1 MSGRGEYWRE
11 QAASIREIF
20 LQTVAED
27 IGVPYVSGDR
37 KPATILRL
45 AYSVA
50 GRNALAALWD
60 AREEDE
66 TAPPPWRRDEAETSL
81 DEESGTSVRRFRE
94 RIAETLRAFL
104 DLFAD
109 DLKNAEPFRG
119 ANVGNAQNGDE
130 PFENGAF
137 VEVATDGIFELYR
150 RCGFFYH
157 SPFYVEPPMKT
168 AARVGESFAFVRG
181 VAPCDFASVAGL
193 GTYWTP
199 RRHFYV
205 ETGETRQGGEEE
217 NEERGGDWLASATFR
232 ASVAEMFAIDVK
244 PLKERFKLATRG
256 LEFAESDVDES
267 SLEFLETNLERESK
281 SGRRSRRRYWKE
293 ATPEAD
299 DERVSLARIPR
310 DRTTGAD
317 AVYFWTRVENR
328 RRRYRQI
335 PSWQTQNGEWRS
347 LANAALASRDA
358 LPATSFNKRGD
369 GFVEFNLG
377 YLASPSEQNFL
388 ELYSWPLDWTAFQ
401 DVANVAGKNRSS
413 FRRET
418 TEAVFDAARSVL
430 EAIGSSFKESV

>member
-1 MSGRGEYWRE
+1 MRWSDEYWRKQGE
-11 QAASIREIF
+11 NLRENF
-20 LQTVAED
+20 LRTVAED

-66 TAPPPWRRDEAETSL
+66 TAPPPWRRDEDETSL
-81 DEESGTSVRRFRE
+81 DEENGTSVRRFRE

-109 DLKNAEPFRG
+109 DLKNAEAFRG

-130 PFENGAF
+130 PFEDGAF
-137 VEVATDGIFELYR
+137 VENVTDCVFELYR
-150 RCGFFYH
+150 RCGFFYR
-157 SPFYVEPPMKT
+157 SPFYVAPPRKT

-199 RRHFYV
+199 RRNFDV
-205 ETGETRQGGEEE
+205 ETGETRKRGEEE

-232 ASVAEMFAIDVK
+232 ASVAEMFAIDAT
-244 PLKERFKLATRG
+244 PLKERFKATTRG

-281 SGRRSRRRYWKE
+281 SGRKSRRRYWKE
-293 ATPEAD
+293 AAPDA
-299 DERVSLARIPR
+299 DERVLLARIPR
-310 DRTTGAD
+310 NVSTGAN
-317 AVYFWTRVENR
+317 AVYFWTRVENG

-347 LANAALASRDA
+347 LANAILASRDA

-369 GFVEFNLG
+369 GFVEFNVG
-377 YLASPSEQNFL
+377 YLTSPNEQNFA
-388 ELYSWPLDWTAFQ
+388 ELYSWPLDWTRFQ
-401 DVANVAGKNRSS
+401 ENARKIDR

-418 TEAVFDAARSVL
+418 TESVFDAARSVL
-430 EAIGSSFKESV
+430 EPLGYSFKESV

>member
-1 MSGRGEYWRE
+1 MRGLDEYWRE
-11 QAASIREIF
+11 QGKNLRENF

-27 IGVPYVSGDR
+27 IGVPYVKGDR
-37 KPATILRL
+37 KAATILRL

-66 TAPPPWRRDEAETSL
+66 TEPPPWRRDEDETSP
-81 DEESGTSVRRFRE
+81 DEESGTTVRRFKE

-109 DLKNAEPFRG
+109 DLKNAEAFRG
-119 ANVGNAQNGDE
+119 ANVGSAQNSAE
-130 PFENGAF
+130 PFEDGAF
-137 VEVATDGIFELYR
+137 EENATDCVFELYR
-150 RCGFFYH
+150 RCGFFYR
-157 SPFYVEPPMKT
+157 SPFYVAPPMKT
-168 AARVGESFAFVRG
+168 VARVGESFAFVRG

-199 RRHFYV
+199 RRNFDV

-217 NEERGGDWLASATFR
+217 NEERGGDCLASATFR
-232 ASVAEMFAIDVK
+232 ASVAEMFAVDAT
-244 PLKERFKLATRG
+244 PLKERFKAATRG
-256 LEFAESDVDES
+256 LEFSESDVDES
-267 SLEFLETNLERESK
+267 ALEFLETNLERESK
-281 SGRRSRRRYWKE
+281 SGRKSRRRYWKE
-293 ATPEAD
+293 APPDAA

-310 DRTTGAD
+310 QRTPGAN
-317 AVYFWTRVENR
+317 AVYFWTRVEKG

-347 LANAALASRDA
+347 LANAILASRDA
-358 LPATSFNKRGD
+358 FPATSFKKRGD
-369 GFVEFNLG
+369 GFVEFNVG
-377 YLASPSEQNFL
+377 YLAPPSEQNFL

-401 DVANVAGKNRSS
+401 DDSKNRRNH

-418 TEAVFDAARSVL
+418 TEAVFAAMRSVL
-430 EAIGSSFKESV
+430 EPLGYSFKERV

>member
-1 MSGRGEYWRE
+1 MSWSDEYWRKQGE
-11 QAASIREIF
+11 NLRENF
-20 LQTVAED
+20 LRTVAED

-66 TAPPPWRRDEAETSL
+66 TAPPPWRRDEDETSL

-119 ANVGNAQNGDE
+119 ANVGNAQHGDE
-130 PFENGAF
+130 PFEDGAF
-137 VEVATDGIFELYR
+137 VENVTDCVFELYR
-150 RCGFFYH
+150 RCGFFYR
-157 SPFYVEPPMKT
+157 SPFYVAPPMKT

-199 RRHFYV
+199 RRNFDD
-205 ETGETRQGGEEE
+205 ETGETRKRVEEE

-232 ASVAEMFAIDVK
+232 ASVAEMFAIGAT
-244 PLKERFKLATRG
+244 PLKERFKAATRG

-267 SLEFLETNLERESK
+267 ALEFLETNLERESK
-281 SGRRSRRRYWKE
+281 SGRKSRRRYWKE
-293 ATPEAD
+293 AAPDA

-310 DRTTGAD
+310 NLSTGAN
-317 AVYFWTRVENR
+317 AVYFWTRVENG

-347 LANAALASRDA
+347 LANAILASRDA

-369 GFVEFNLG
+369 GFVEFNVG
-377 YLASPSEQNFL
+377 YLMSPNEQNL
-388 ELYSWPLDWTAFQ
+388 GELYSWPLDWTRFQ
-401 DVANVAGKNRSS
+401 ESARNIDR

-418 TEAVFDAARSVL
+418 TESVFAATRSVL
-430 EAIGSSFKESV
+430 EPLGYSFKERG